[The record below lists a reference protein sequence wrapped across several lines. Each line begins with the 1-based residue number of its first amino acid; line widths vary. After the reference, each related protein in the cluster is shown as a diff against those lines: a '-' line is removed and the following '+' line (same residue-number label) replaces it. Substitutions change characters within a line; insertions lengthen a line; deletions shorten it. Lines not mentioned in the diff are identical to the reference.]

1 MWMRCVKPLWQ
12 LEALRQSSKSPWLFS
27 LFSLYSDTPHRKSKL
42 APLQERKMID
52 RFRLYAKGGDG
63 GNGCSSLRRG
73 RQDRRGRPDGGN
85 GGKGGDVILE
95 CSPQFGTSVVCNIML
110 YLWCP
115 AGCKQGGQGASKN
128 MIGTRGEDKVLFV
141 PVGTV
146 VHLMEGEIP
155 SVVEKHY
162 STELDPWEIP
172 ETVKKEEMEEEEQML
187 YNVAELTEQ
196 GQQII
201 VARGGQGGLGNIA
214 TGKGLKK
221 PKSMKDN
228 NFDIEA
234 SNDDQA
240 SLSTGFPGSEST
252 LVLELKSIADVSLVG
267 MPNAGKS
274 TLLGAISRAKP
285 SVGHYAF
292 TTLRPNLGNLNYDD
306 LSITVADVPGLI
318 KGAHENRG
326 LGHAFLRHIER
337 TKVLAYVVDLAAGL
351 DGRKGVPPWEQ
362 LRDLILEL
370 EYHQKVANKIDEKG
384 AEEVYE
390 VLKKRVPCVPIFPL
404 EALRQSSKSP
414 WLFSLFSLYSDT
426 PHRKSKLAPLQE
438 VMVAMV
444 VPASAVAGK
453 IVVADLMVGYTLI
466 SIITFDSVAA
476 NKGGQGASKNMIG
489 TRGEDKVLFVPV
501 GTVVHLMEGEIPS
514 VVEKHYSTELD
525 PWEIPETV
533 KKEEMEEEE
542 QMLYNVAELTE
553 QGQQIIV
560 ARGGQG
566 GLGNIATGKGLKKPK
581 SMKDNNFD
589 IEASND
595 DQASLSTGFPGS
607 ESTLVLE
614 LKSIADVSL
623 VGMPNAG
630 KSTLLG
636 AISRAKPSVGHYAF
650 TTLRPNLG
658 NLNYD
663 DLSITV
669 ADVPGLIK
677 GAHENRG
684 LGHAFLRHIERTKVL
699 AYVVD
704 LAAGLDGRKGVP
716 PWEQLR
722 DLILEL
728 EYHQKGLSD
737 RPSLIVANKIDEKGA
752 EEVYEVLKK
761 RVPCV
766 PIFPVCAVL
775 EEGIEELKT
784 GLKGLMNG
792 QISCRLRL
800 DEILLD

>member
-1 MWMRCVKPLWQ
+1 MRCVKPLWQ

-95 CSPQFGTSVVCNIML
+95 CSP
-110 YLWCP
+110 
-115 AGCKQGGQGASKN
+115 
-128 MIGTRGEDKVLFV
+128 
-141 PVGTV
+141 TV
-146 VHLMEGEIP
+146 WDF
-155 SVVEKHY
+155 S
-162 STELDPWEIP
+162 
-172 ETVKKEEMEEEEQML
+172 
-187 YNVAELTEQ
+187 
-196 GQQII
+196 
-201 VARGGQGGLGNIA
+201 GL
-214 TGKGLKK
+214 
-221 PKSMKDN
+221 
-228 NFDIEA
+228 
-234 SNDDQA
+234 Q
-240 SLSTGFPGSEST
+240 
-252 LVLELKSIADVSLVG
+252 
-267 MPNAGKS
+267 
-274 TLLGAISRAKP
+274 
-285 SVGHYAF
+285 H
-292 TTLRPNLGNLNYDD
+292 
-306 LSITVADVPGLI
+306 
-318 KGAHENRG
+318 H
-326 LGHAFLRHIER
+326 
-337 TKVLAYVVDLAAGL
+337 
-351 DGRKGVPPWEQ
+351 
-362 LRDLILEL
+362 
-370 EYHQKVANKIDEKG
+370 
-384 AEEVYE
+384 
-390 VLKKRVPCVPIFPL
+390 
-404 EALRQSSKSP
+404 
-414 WLFSLFSLYSDT
+414 
-426 PHRKSKLAPLQE
+426 
-438 VMVAMV
+438 
-444 VPASAVAGK
+444 
-453 IVVADLMVGYTLI
+453 
-466 SIITFDSVAA
+466 VAA

-525 PWEIPETV
+525 PWEIPGTLVDNTSEPDQGSSYSDPKMAAEVGTVPTTSCSSARTEGNVDISTGMKQNTLAASTDTLSQLSSFYNTSKMCTKETV